1 MTGITVKI
9 RSSTG
14 STFELQMEP
23 EALTVYELKE
33 LLTKSLPGTTAANL
47 RLVYSGR
54 ILKDP
59 DMVSSYK
66 AQFESNDDGVDI
78 GDGHVIHVVKTG
90 SSKPQE
96 QASTADRGT
105 SIATTSQ
112 PISSPYQSRE
122 ANNVTLPTGLGGFG
136 GLGGASMP
144 DPELMRGMME
154 SP

>member
-33 LLTKSLPGTTAANL
+33 LLTKSLPGTTAADL

-59 DMVSSYK
+59 DMVSSY
-66 AQFESNDDGVDI
+66 
-78 GDGHVIHVVKTG
+78 
-90 SSKPQE
+90 SKLQSLLLFK
-96 QASTADRGT
+96 QKHSL
-105 SIATTSQ
+105 ILTTM
-112 PISSPYQSRE
+112 
-122 ANNVTLPTGLGGFG
+122 V
-136 GLGGASMP
+136 
-144 DPELMRGMME
+144 
-154 SP
+154 